1 MSRAGTLLR
10 RRMSRSCSLIVSLS
24 AWVLIRP
31 ILIALLTSH
40 RDLFPLKLTFLTWRP
55 WHSDDDLTD
64 LLRRFDSSSL
74 GVMNPIQLVKR
85 AIPESVPI
93 KVTEIVPRLK
103 DGGAFV
109 KFSHPN
115 EISPAEI
122 EGTLMRL
129 LAKEPIKPW
138 FNPFRGIKAG
148 LVKGVP
154 WLEDLYVSCRATTA
168 YSVGS

>member
-1 MSRAGTLLR
+1 M
-10 RRMSRSCSLIVSLS
+10 
-24 AWVLIRP
+24 
-31 ILIALLTSH
+31 
-40 RDLFPLKLTFLTWRP
+40 
-55 WHSDDDLTD
+55 
-64 LLRRFDSSSL
+64 LRRFDSSSL
-74 GVMNPIQLVKR
+74 GIMNPIQLIKR

-109 KFSHPN
+109 KFSHPD

-129 LAKEPIKPW
+129 LAKEPVKPW

-154 WLEDLYVSCRATTA
+154 WLEDLYVFCEALASH
-168 YSVGS
+168 SVRPVSGFRYLCAGR